1 MSEQTTH
8 IPQIRRLQRSR
19 SDRMIA
25 GVSGGLARYFEIHP
39 AVFRVGF
46 VVLTLL
52 GGAGLLIYAAAALV
66 IPDEGKE
73 DSVATAALRN
83 RRDRPW
89 PLIGLGLLAVAGA
102 ILLSRATLWPDG
114 DVWWLFLIAGGVI
127 LWLTRHP
134 SSAAPTDGVEPA
146 AMDAE
151 ATPRPRRR
159 RVRRVF
165 GWLAIVVASLVALL
179 VIAVAIFAAV
189 FDVHPG
195 RGIGEQSYVVTRPE
209 ALRDEYRLGIG
220 SLELDL
226 SEMRV
231 PARRDHV
238 ETRVDVGDLRIIL
251 PPGVALRG
259 YAEAQRGTRR
269 PARTGRRRVERRRR
283 PRRAPATASST
294 SRPTSARG
302 RCASSA
308 PYDDARMSL
317 RTFAPSPDERVIAG
331 VCAGIAQTLGV
342 DATLVRL
349 VFALLALAGGA
360 GILLYLALWAW
371 AEGTARLARRRARV
385 RRGRRAARRARALE
399 PVGRRHRADR
409 RRARARVAPG
419 RQLPPRRA
427 AVVRRHRA
435 GRARGGRPPLGR
447 RHVVDAARRP
457 ARSRAHCS

>member
-8 IPQIRRLQRSR
+8 IPQIRRLERSR

-195 RGIGEQSYVVTRPE
+195 RGIGEQSYVVTGPE
-209 ALRDEYRLGIG
+209 ALQDEYRLGIG
-220 SLELDL
+220 SVELDL
-226 SEMRV
+226 SEMRFPLGV
-231 PARRDHV
+231 TYV
-238 ETRVDVGDLRIIL
+238 ETRVDVGDVRIIL

-259 YAEAQRGTRR
+259 YAEARAGHIDLLGREDDGWNADVALAGTGDRVLDLE
-269 PARTGRRRVERRRR
+269 AHVGAGSVRVER
-283 PRRAPATASST
+283 A
-294 SRPTSARG
+294 
-302 RCASSA
+302 
-308 PYDDARMSL
+308 
-317 RTFAPSPDERVIAG
+317 
-331 VCAGIAQTLGV
+331 
-342 DATLVRL
+342 VR
-349 VFALLALAGGA
+349 
-360 GILLYLALWAW
+360 
-371 AEGTARLARRRARV
+371 
-385 RRGRRAARRARALE
+385 
-399 PVGRRHRADR
+399 
-409 RRARARVAPG
+409 
-419 RQLPPRRA
+419 
-427 AVVRRHRA
+427 
-435 GRARGGRPPLGR
+435 
-447 RHVVDAARRP
+447 
-457 ARSRAHCS
+457 